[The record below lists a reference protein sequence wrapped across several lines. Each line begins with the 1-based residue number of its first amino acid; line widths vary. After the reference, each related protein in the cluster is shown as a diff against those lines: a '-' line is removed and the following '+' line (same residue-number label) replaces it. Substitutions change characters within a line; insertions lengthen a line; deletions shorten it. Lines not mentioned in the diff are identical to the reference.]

1 MTLVDSNETGRDR
14 RVSAGAAC
22 LALAG
27 FVAWV
32 STFGYR
38 LASVPVTWWRWR
50 DDAVITLSH
59 SQNLIRFGTIG
70 VSPGDRVEAFSS
82 PLQFLLSSLFF
93 WITKAGYEWYL
104 DAQVWICLGSAG
116 TFLALA
122 SFRILGSIRRSF
134 LLRLLGAFLL
144 SLLAACLTA
153 SSWTA
158 TGWLAS
164 GMENPLAM
172 TLGAALVYAL
182 TLKPSLKRLIVAGFL
197 VGFLGIVRVEFP
209 VFMLPLSAAV
219 CMFCWLESREH
230 RVLKTAAWS
239 FGIPI
244 LIWLI
249 VNVSR
254 LVYFGD
260 LLPNTALVQDKSSL
274 PGLKA
279 AYLLGS
285 YVVYG
290 LVSLHLLRSRKNQRQ
305 LTAFWLIVLLGCLGF
320 LISLLL
326 PSWSLRT
333 ATLNQEQIYFLGLAS
348 MTVILAAIKLVTK
361 NNQGF
366 IMGLDLVFLSLVY
379 APIAQFLI
387 MGAARLEPVRVL
399 SLATPWMA
407 FWIVVSLA
415 NSLRY
420 HTISTTRSLK
430 SITLIPLLTGLS
442 GLVVASR
449 ADEPRDMPWYISP
462 SETRILTLADIYKQ
476 RNFHIDQLILIA
488 SPDLGKLS
496 FAKKGLITD
505 LGWLGD
511 PLLARISKHRGE
523 LEALYLNYVAK
534 PDIVQTHQF
543 WSCRYNSWLSS
554 KSFQSNYI
562 LADPSM
568 KYLGNSWDKN
578 CVLDGR
584 YAIWT
589 RRPDPN
595 EVALTKQIAILNDPT
610 PAIAK
615 AIEKCIV
622 EGSSPFRCESVVR
635 AIQRNRVK
643 LMRDG
648 MLQRSVLALQRSPSY
663 EMDTSM
669 LLRYPNWG
677 EKAYH
682 SFVALTAQIG
692 ADSGGQ

>member
-1 MTLVDSNETGRDR
+1 MTLVGSNETNGDR
-14 RVSAGAAC
+14 RGSAGAAC

-38 LASVPVTWWRWR
+38 LASVPVTWWHWR

-59 SQNLIRFGTIG
+59 SQNLVRYGTIG

-93 WITKAGYEWYL
+93 WITKAGYELFL
-104 DAQVWICLGSAG
+104 DVQVWICLGLTG

-122 SFRILGSIRRSF
+122 IYRILDSIRRSF
-134 LLRLLGAFLL
+134 PLRFLGAFLL
-144 SLLAACLTA
+144 SLLAAFLTA

-172 TLGAALVYAL
+172 TLGAALFYAL
-182 TLKPSLKRLIVAGFL
+182 TLKPSLKRLIVAGLL
-197 VGFLGIVRVEFP
+197 VGFLGIARVEFP
-209 VFMLPLSAAV
+209 VFMLPLAAAV
-219 CMFCWLESREH
+219 CMFCWLESPKH
-230 RVLKTAAWS
+230 RVRKIAACS

-244 LIWLI
+244 LIWGI

-285 YVVYG
+285 YVAYG
-290 LVSLHLLRSRKNQRQ
+290 LVSIYLLRSRKSQKQ
-305 LTAFWLIVLLGCLGF
+305 LAAFWLITLLGCLGF

-326 PSWSLRT
+326 PGWSLR
-333 ATLNQEQIYFLGLAS
+333 AETLNQEQICFLGLIS
-348 MTVILAAIKLVTK
+348 MAAILAAVKLASK
-361 NNQGF
+361 NNQGS
-366 IMGLDLVFLSLVY
+366 IVGIDLVFLSLAY
-379 APIAQFLI
+379 TPIAQFLI
-387 MGAARLEPVRVL
+387 MGEARLEPVRVL

-415 NSLRY
+415 NSVRY
-420 HTISTTRSLK
+420 HFTLTRIGLK
-430 SITLIPLLTGLS
+430 SLALIPLLMGLS

-449 ADEPRDMPWYISP
+449 ADKPRDMPWYISP

-476 RNFHIDQLILIA
+476 KNFHSDQLVLIA

-511 PLLARISKHRGE
+511 PVLARISKYRGD
-523 LEALYLNYVAK
+523 LEVHYLNYVAK
-534 PDIVQTHQF
+534 PDIAQTHQY
-543 WSCRYNSWLSS
+543 WSCRYNNWLSS

-568 KYLGNSWDKN
+568 AYLGNSWNKD

-595 EVALTKQIAILNDPT
+595 EVELTKQISILNDPT
-610 PAIAK
+610 PAIQK
-615 AIEKCIV
+615 AIEKCMI

-635 AIQRNRVK
+635 AIQRNRVR

-648 MLQRSVLALQRSPSY
+648 MLQRSVLALRRSPSY
-663 EMDTSM
+663 EMDASM

-677 EKAYH
+677 EKAYQ
-682 SFVALTAQIG
+682 SFVALTAYIG
-692 ADSGGQ
+692 SDNSGQ